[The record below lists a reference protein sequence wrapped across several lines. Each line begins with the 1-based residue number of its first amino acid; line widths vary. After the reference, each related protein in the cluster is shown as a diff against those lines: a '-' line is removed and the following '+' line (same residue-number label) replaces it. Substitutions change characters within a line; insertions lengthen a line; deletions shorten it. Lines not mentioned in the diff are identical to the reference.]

1 MRFKGQPPGSGSGD
15 ISRRTQALRP
25 SIALTATE
33 ARRARARRRKGEAPA
48 AIAAHFNVPVEEVE
62 KVLVQM
68 RSPRPET
75 TRGTLNVTLAAH
87 AFVMGE
93 RQGREPLW
101 VTMDRLFD
109 ELIRLRAQAASR
121 STGRRRPADAQD
133 DLLPGLLSER
143 SNG

>member
-1 MRFKGQPPGSGSGD
+1 MPFKGQPPGHGSGD
-15 ISRRTQALRP
+15 MSHRTQALRP

-33 ARRARARRRKGEAPA
+33 ARRARARRRKGEAPE

-68 RSPRPET
+68 RSRRPES
-75 TRGTLNVTLAAH
+75 TRGTLNVTLVAH
-87 AFVMGE
+87 QFVMQE

-109 ELIRLRAQAASR
+109 ELIRLRAQAAAR
-121 STGRRRPADAQD
+121 GTPRRRAVEAD
-133 DLLPGLLSER
+133 DLLPGLLPARGAEP
-143 SNG
+143 

>member
-1 MRFKGQPPGSGSGD
+1 MSFKGQPPGHGSGD

-33 ARRARARRRKGEAPA
+33 ARRARARRRKGETPE

-68 RSPRPET
+68 RSRRPET

-121 STGRRRPADAQD
+121 SPTRRKVAEAN
-133 DLLPGLLSER
+133 DLLPGLLPARVADS
-143 SNG
+143 

>member
-1 MRFKGQPPGSGSGD
+1 MPFKGQPPGHGSGD
-15 ISRRTQALRP
+15 MSRRTQALRP

-33 ARRARARRRKGEAPA
+33 ARRARARRRKGETPE
-48 AIAAHFNVPVEEVE
+48 AIATHFNVPVEEVE

-68 RSPRPET
+68 RSRRPES

-87 AFVMGE
+87 HFVMQE

-109 ELIRLRAQAASR
+109 ELIRLRAHAA
-121 STGRRRPADAQD
+121 GRAVPRRKAADAD
-133 DLLPGLLSER
+133 DLLPGLLPER
-143 SNG
+143 GAEP